1 MKFLL
6 LKIIFIY
13 LFIPFINA
21 QVKLQIINQEYMPV
35 HTKLLWGEKG
45 FFRTVNLAPD
55 SREKELRLRT
65 KMLQNHQKLAL
76 ASFGLLAYQAS
87 LGYNLKDGDFTKL
100 NKHRKFSTIAW
111 SLYMTSASL
120 SYFAPPGMI
129 YEKRISSMKLHKWLS
144 YLHFAGMLAIPLL
157 GKNISTSNDYNKA
170 LTLHQ
175 NVASIT
181 LISMGLSG
189 ILPFLPY

>member
-1 MKFLL
+1 
-6 LKIIFIY
+6 
-13 LFIPFINA
+13 
-21 QVKLQIINQEYMPV
+21 
-35 HTKLLWGEKG
+35 
-45 FFRTVNLAPD
+45 
-55 SREKELRLRT
+55 
-65 KMLQNHQKLAL
+65 
-76 ASFGLLAYQAS
+76 
-87 LGYNLKDGDFTKL
+87 
-100 NKHRKFSTIAW
+100 
-111 SLYMTSASL
+111 MTSASL

-144 YLHFAGMLAIPLL
+144 YLHFAGMLAIPIL